1 VSPAAPDPVAPVAP
15 VAPDPDHRVFPPTL
29 ADLEDAARRAASPAA
44 WAYLAHGAGAE
55 HTMRAN
61 AEAWARW
68 HLRPR
73 VLRDVGTVD
82 VATTLLGTPVA
93 TPVMVAPTAMHR
105 FVDDEGEPATARAAA
120 RAGALYVV
128 SMAATASVESVAAAA
143 PDAPRWAQMYML
155 RDRGRTRALAER
167 VGAAGYH
174 AVVASVDG
182 AAVPRRSRLDAGLV
196 PPGDFRFPN
205 LAGPDEAD
213 RSDLMAMVS
222 DFDPTVTF
230 ADLAR
235 FAEWSGLPVVVKGVM
250 RGDDARACLDHGAAA
265 IAVSNHGGRTLD
277 GLAATADVLPE
288 VVAAVGDRAE
298 VYVDGGIRS
307 GVDVLRARC
316 LGARA
321 VMVGRPVLWGLAVGG
336 EAGAAGVL
344 EHLTEELRRAM
355 AMCGFA
361 TLTAGAEGPGPDA
374 LLHRD

>member
-1 VSPAAPDPVAPVAP
+1 
-15 VAPDPDHRVFPPTL
+15 
-29 ADLEDAARRAASPAA
+29 
-44 WAYLAHGAGAE
+44 
-55 HTMRAN
+55 MRAN
-61 AEAWARW
+61 AEAWTRW

-82 VATTLLGTPVA
+82 VTTTLLGTPVA
-93 TPVMVAPTAMHR
+93 TPVVVAPTAMHR
-105 FVDDEGEPATARAAA
+105 FVHDAGERATARAAA
-120 RAGALYVV
+120 RCGALYVV
-128 SMAATASVESVAAAA
+128 SMAATTSIEDVAAAA

-167 VGAAGYH
+167 AGAAGYL

-182 AAVPRRSRLDAGLV
+182 GAVHRRAHLGAGLM
-196 PPGDFRFPN
+196 PPDDFRFPN
-205 LAGPDEAD
+205 LAAPDE
-213 RSDLMAMVS
+213 S
-222 DFDPTVTF
+222 DPTVTF

-235 FAEWSGLPVVVKGVM
+235 FGEWSGLPVVVKGVM

-265 IAVSNHGGRTLD
+265 VAVSNHGGRTLD

-288 VVAAVGDRAE
+288 VVEAVAGRAE

-321 VMVGRPVLWGLAVGG
+321 VMVGRPVLWGLALDG

-344 EHLTEELRRAM
+344 DHLTEELARAM

-361 TLTAGAEGPGPDA
+361 TLAPGPDGPGPDA
-374 LLHRD
+374 LLPRA

>member
-1 VSPAAPDPVAPVAP
+1 VSPAAP
-15 VAPDPDHRVFPPTL
+15 RVFPPTL
-29 ADLEDAARRAASPAA
+29 ADLEAEAQRAASPAA

-61 AEAWARW
+61 AEAWTRW

-82 VATTLLGTPVA
+82 VTTTLLGTPVA
-93 TPVMVAPTAMHR
+93 TPVVVAPTAMHR
-105 FVDDEGEPATARAAA
+105 FVHDAGERATARAAA
-120 RAGALYVV
+120 RCGALYVV
-128 SMAATASVESVAAAA
+128 SMAATTSIEDVAAAA

-167 VGAAGYH
+167 AGAAGYL

-182 AAVPRRSRLDAGLV
+182 GAVHRRAHLGAGLM
-196 PPGDFRFPN
+196 PPDDFRFPN
-205 LAGPDEAD
+205 LAAPDESD

-235 FAEWSGLPVVVKGVM
+235 FGEWSGLPVVVKGVM

-265 IAVSNHGGRTLD
+265 VAVSNHGGRTLD

-288 VVAAVGDRAE
+288 VVEAVAGRAE

-321 VMVGRPVLWGLAVGG
+321 VMVGRPVLWGLALDG

-344 EHLTEELRRAM
+344 DHLTEELARAM

-361 TLTAGAEGPGPDA
+361 TLAPGPDGPGPDA
-374 LLHRD
+374 LLPRA